1 MKLEDAIK
9 LRIDFYLSQ
18 NNMKSLW
25 DLYKASGIPKSTI
38 NAFLS
43 NDRTRLPSLPTL
55 LHMCEGLNTNL
66 KDFFNDS
73 IFLDVEDDEDEDED
87 DDTKN
92 TISNNNYK
100 L

>member
-73 IFLDVEDDEDEDED
+73 IFLDVEDDED